1 MTTPTHEAGAPSPA
15 SAPPGRGPAG
25 RTLLDYRLDEMP
37 LPEGQPEYR
46 RAQLVDWL
54 YVRGASDPAAMTS
67 LPKALREWLAA
78 EHVADPF
85 QDVRR
90 FPSRDGSVRYLFTL
104 RDGKS
109 TEAVYMPYEGR
120 RTVCVSSMVGCPAGC
135 AFCATGALGFGRNLT
150 RGEIVGQVLAVAR
163 HEGIEPRSVRNLVMM
178 GMGEALLNYEEALG
192 AIRTLVDPRA
202 LAMSPRRVTVSTV
215 GLPSKMRRL
224 ADEGLP
230 LVLAVSLHAP
240 DDDTRRRIIPT
251 ALANPVSEIVDAMRY
266 WRDKVKRRVTIEYT
280 LLAGVNDSD
289 DKAAK
294 LANLVRG
301 LGVHVNLIPFN
312 PWAGSGFEQS
322 SRRRTEAFKA
332 ALAARGVSVS
342 VRFSRGRD
350 AGGACGQLALKGTEA
365 GKGPAGPRARL
376 PQVARASRPS
386 AADG

>member
-25 RTLLDYRLDEMP
+25 RTLLDYPLNELP

-150 RGEIVGQVLAVAR
+150 KGEIVAQLVVVAHLERIDPTSIRNVVL
-163 HEGIEPRSVRNLVMM
+163 M
-178 GMGEALLNYEEALG
+178 GMGEALLNYDNAIG
-192 AIRTLVDPRA
+192 AIRTFIDPQA
-202 LAMSPRRVTVSTV
+202 LDMSPRRITLSTV
-215 GLPSKMRRL
+215 GLPSRIRKL
-224 ADEGLP
+224 IGEGLP

-240 DDDTRRRIIPT
+240 DQETRARIIPT
-251 ALANPVSEIVDAMRY
+251 AHAYPIEEIMASLHDWQERIG
-266 WRDKVKRRVTIEYT
+266 RRITIEYT
-280 LLAGVNDSD
+280 MLDGVNDHVWQ
-289 DKAAK
+289 ARK
-294 LANLVRG
+294 LAG
-301 LGVHVNLIPFN
+301 LLKGLTSHVNLIPFN
-312 PWAGSGFEQS
+312 PWTDSGFSGTPRGRLAEFE
-322 SRRRTEAFKA
+322 RTLQA
-332 ALAARGVSVS
+332 AGVSVS

-350 AGGACGQLALKGTEA
+350 AGAACGQLALQGA
-365 GKGPAGPRARL
+365 GRKADPEGAPAAR
-376 PQVARASRPS
+376 
-386 AADG
+386 